1 MANNRKYDRW
11 LSDEQV
17 ETEIAALKQSPRVA
31 LARAE
36 QKEKYRIKYR
46 RRQYLYT
53 LRALEK
59 RGRELLTLDEVKS
72 ITGYKS
78 RNSVVKHFPPVCDGR
93 FNKTTVARIM
103 AGGAPC

>member
-1 MANNRKYDRW
+1 MANNRRHDRW

-17 ETEIAALKQSPRVA
+17 ETEIAVLKQSPLVA

-46 RRQYLYT
+46 RRQYHYP

-59 RGRELLTLDEVKS
+59 RGRELESEGWIPGEDDED
-72 ITGYKS
+72 
-78 RNSVVKHFPPVCDGR
+78 PLED
-93 FNKTTVARIM
+93 
-103 AGGAPC
+103 

>member
-1 MANNRKYDRW
+1 MANNRKHDRW
-11 LSDEQV
+11 LTDEQV
-17 ETEIAALKQSPRVA
+17 EAEISVLKQSPRVA

-59 RGRELLTLDEVKS
+59 RGRELEAEGWIPGEDDED
-72 ITGYKS
+72 
-78 RNSVVKHFPPVCDGR
+78 PLED
-93 FNKTTVARIM
+93 
-103 AGGAPC
+103 

>member
-1 MANNRKYDRW
+1 MANNRKHDRW
-11 LSDEQV
+11 LTDEQV
-17 ETEIAALKQSPRVA
+17 ETEIAVLTHSPRVA

-59 RGRELLTLDEVKS
+59 RGCELEAEGWIPGEDDED
-72 ITGYKS
+72 
-78 RNSVVKHFPPVCDGR
+78 PLED
-93 FNKTTVARIM
+93 
-103 AGGAPC
+103 

>member
-1 MANNRKYDRW
+1 MANNRRHDRW

-17 ETEIAALKQSPRVA
+17 ETEIAVLKQSPLVA

-59 RGRELLTLDEVKS
+59 RGRELEAEGWIPGEDDED
-72 ITGYKS
+72 
-78 RNSVVKHFPPVCDGR
+78 PLED
-93 FNKTTVARIM
+93 
-103 AGGAPC
+103 